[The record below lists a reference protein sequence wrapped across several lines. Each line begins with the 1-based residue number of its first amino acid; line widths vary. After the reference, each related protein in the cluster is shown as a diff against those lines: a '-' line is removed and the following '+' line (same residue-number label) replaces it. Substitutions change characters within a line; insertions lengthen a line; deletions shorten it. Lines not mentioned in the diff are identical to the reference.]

1 MSKNYSKKTL
11 CIRGGYEP
19 KIGEPMALP
28 IIQST
33 TFRYEDPDL
42 VADLFDLKQE
52 GHMYTRI
59 SNPTVEAFE
68 KKLAQLE
75 DGVGA
80 VAVSSGQSAVLLA
93 ILNICKAGDNI
104 IASSSL
110 YGGTYNLLNI
120 TLRNLG
126 INTTFVNLDAS
137 EDDILALVDENTKLI
152 YGEII
157 GNPGLDIFDFEKFS
171 SVCKK
176 ANLPLVIDNTL
187 ASPYLC
193 NPFEFGANIVVHS
206 TSKYIDGH
214 AVALGGAIVDG
225 GNFNWDNGKF
235 SELVEPDPSYHG
247 IKYVERFKE
256 SAYITKLR
264 VALLRDLGNCMSPF
278 NAFLT
283 NLGLETLHLR
293 MEKHSQNTLE
303 LAKYLQNHEKVS
315 WVSYPLLQTQK
326 DYDKAKVYF
335 KNGASG
341 VLTFGIKG
349 GLKEAKEFIK
359 SLKLVNLAVHLGFNK
374 TSVLHPAST
383 THRQL
388 SEKEQIKC
396 GVSPDL
402 IRVSVGIEDI
412 NDLKNDFNQ
421 ALEGLSK

>member
-1 MSKNYSKKTL
+1 
-11 CIRGGYEP
+11 
-19 KIGEPMALP
+19 
-28 IIQST
+28 
-33 TFRYEDPDL
+33 
-42 VADLFDLKQE
+42 
-52 GHMYTRI
+52 
-59 SNPTVEAFE
+59 
-68 KKLAQLE
+68 
-75 DGVGA
+75 
-80 VAVSSGQSAVLLA
+80 
-93 ILNICKAGDNI
+93 
-104 IASSSL
+104 
-110 YGGTYNLLNI
+110 
-120 TLRNLG
+120 
-126 INTTFVNLDAS
+126 
-137 EDDILALVDENTKLI
+137 LI
-152 YGEII
+152 
-157 GNPGLDIFDFEKFS
+157 
-171 SVCKK
+171 
-176 ANLPLVIDNTL
+176 IDNTV

-193 NPFEFGANIVVHS
+193 NPFKFGANIVVHS

-256 SAYITKLR
+256 SAYIIKLR

-293 MEKHSQNTLE
+293 MEKHSQNTLK

-326 DYDKAKVYF
+326 DYDKANVYL

-349 GLKEAKEFIK
+349 GTKEAKEFIK
-359 SLKLVNLAVHLGFNK
+359 SLKLVDLAVHLGFNK

-388 SEKEQIKC
+388 SEKEQVEC

-412 NDLKNDFNQ
+412 NDLINDFNQ
-421 ALEGLSK
+421 ALKGLGE

>member
-1 MSKNYSKKTL
+1 MSKNHSKKTL
-11 CIRGGYEP
+11 CVRGGYEP
-19 KIGEPMALP
+19 KIGDPMALP
-28 IIQST
+28 IVQST

-59 SNPTVEAFE
+59 SNPTVEALE
-68 KKLAQLE
+68 KKIASLE
-75 DGVGA
+75 YGVGA
-80 VAVSSGQSAVLLA
+80 VAVSSGQSAVLLS
-93 ILNICKAGDNI
+93 ILNICKTGDHI
-104 IASSSL
+104 IASSAL
-110 YGGTYNLLNI
+110 YGGTYNLFNI

-126 INTTFVNLDAS
+126 ISTTFVNLDIS
-137 EDDILALVDENTKLI
+137 EDELLGLVNDKTKLV
-152 YGEII
+152 YGETI
-157 GNPGLDIFDFEKFS
+157 GNPGLDIFDFRKFS
-171 SVCKK
+171 NVCKK
-176 ANLPLVIDNTL
+176 VNLPLIVDNTV

-214 AVALGGAIVDG
+214 AVALGGVIVDG

-256 SAYITKLR
+256 SAYIIKLR
-264 VALLRDLGNCMSPF
+264 VSLLRDLGNCMSPF

-293 MEKHSQNTLE
+293 MEKHSKSALE
-303 LAKYLQNHEKVS
+303 LAKYLQNHEKIS
-315 WVSYPLLQTQK
+315 WVSYPLLKTQK
-326 DYDKAKVYF
+326 DYNRANIYL

-349 GLKEAKEFIK
+349 GTKEAKEFIK
-359 SLKLVNLAVHLGFNK
+359 RLKLVDLAVHLGFNK

-388 SEKEQIKC
+388 SEKEQVEC

-412 NDLKNDFNQ
+412 NDLINDFNQ
-421 ALEGLSK
+421 ALKGLGE